1 MTPYSEKEREEAMR
15 AVEAMMMAHP
25 GSSAIA
31 GYNNAA
37 IALYM
42 QNRRL
47 RDALLANQWG
57 FNHSRCSLCGG
68 FNMGPNGETDYKH
81 TKQCIVGEALAGG
94 DGNGK

>member
-42 QNRRL
+42 QNRRM
-47 RDALLANQWG
+47 RDALDCARIALEL
-57 FNHSRCSLCGG
+57 SRKTLIGAGG
-68 FNMGPNGETDYKH
+68 GDMPTLNRVIDMAR
-81 TKQCIVGEALAGG
+81 EALAGG
-94 DGNGK
+94 DGK